1 MLHKRIAH
9 QVQVEFIPECVNFSL
24 YANQTILYPVNK
36 LKDKDHMII
45 SIGAEKFFDKSQHQ
59 LMIKKKKK
67 KLSRKWALSRKQA
80 PEGAYLNI
88 IKLMYDNLTA
98 NIILDGENLKAFPPK
113 SGTTRV
119 PTLTVIIQ

>member
-1 MLHKRIAH
+1 MLHKRITH

-67 KLSRKWALSRKQA
+67 TLQKMGTFQKIGSRRSLPQH
-80 PEGAYLNI
+80 N
-88 IKLMYDNLTA
+88 
-98 NIILDGENLKAFPPK
+98 KAH
-113 SGTTRV
+113 V
-119 PTLTVIIQ
+119 